1 MDELLRSLVG
11 VQLAVVES
19 DAKNL
24 AVVESDEL
32 PVDHQDQ
39 LDHQLDLVALV
50 ERLALS
56 AKFGRLALAVLAV
69 LADELVV
76 VATVEYVEPVE
87 SACSLL
93 HWFDAV
99 VRMKLRDL
107 QQPQARAAQPVL
119 RQLVLVL

>member
-1 MDELLRSLVG
+1 MDGLLHFLVG

-19 DAKNL
+19 DVKNL
-24 AVVESDEL
+24 AAAESDEL

-50 ERLALS
+50 ERLALL
-56 AKFGRLALAVLAV
+56 AKFGPLVLAEFAVPVV

-93 HWFDAV
+93 H
-99 VRMKLRDL
+99 
-107 QQPQARAAQPVL
+107 
-119 RQLVLVL
+119 

>member
-1 MDELLRSLVG
+1 MDELLHCLVG
-11 VQLAVVES
+11 VVQLAAAES

-24 AVVESDEL
+24 AVAESDAM

-50 ERLALS
+50 ERLALL
-56 AKFGRLALAVLAV
+56 AKFGPPVLAVLVV

-76 VATVEYVEPVE
+76 VATVEYVEQVV

-93 HWFDAV
+93 H
-99 VRMKLRDL
+99 
-107 QQPQARAAQPVL
+107 
-119 RQLVLVL
+119 

>member
-1 MDELLRSLVG
+1 MDELLHCLVG
-11 VQLAVVES
+11 VVQLAAAES

-24 AVVESDEL
+24 AVAESDAM

-50 ERLALS
+50 ERLALL
-56 AKFGRLALAVLAV
+56 AKFGPLVLAVLVV

-76 VATVEYVEPVE
+76 VATVEYVEPVV

-93 HWFDAV
+93 H
-99 VRMKLRDL
+99 
-107 QQPQARAAQPVL
+107 
-119 RQLVLVL
+119 